1 LLYILLQ
8 QTPLSGIYFLSS
20 HLPQPNRTPPPPP
33 FTTRRRL
40 PPLFS
45 WKVILFYIYVFF
57 CVIENDI
64 SLYKFLIFLIFGAP
78 NSWILTT
85 THHHPPPIT
94 TDTHHH
100 YIYIFSYNIVQY
112 ISFHKFLIFEFLV
125 HPTLEFLPPPH
136 HHSSPPLL
144 LFLQHSTIH

>member
-1 LLYILLQ
+1 LQ

-20 HLPQPNRTPPPPP
+20 HLPQPNRTPPPSS

-57 CVIENDI
+57 CDIENDI
-64 SLYKFLIFLIFGAP
+64 SLYKFLIFLIFDAP

-85 THHHPPPIT
+85 THPHHHHPPPIT
-94 TDTHHH
+94 TITHHH
-100 YIYIFSYNIVQY
+100 HPPPLYIYIY
-112 ISFHKFLIFEFLV
+112 IL
-125 HPTLEFLPPPH
+125 
-136 HHSSPPLL
+136 
-144 LFLQHSTIH
+144 LQHSTIH